1 MNNNNFSPNKNINN
15 NNNNHLIKK
24 IFSNRAE
31 CDHIDNSNDTFK
43 LSEHMKPNFFNSELA
58 EELMHK
64 QNLANYNERKKLNE
78 LIFKSLPF
86 MKKLTKNKNIEN
98 ENENDSIKNR
108 KKSLNNGKF
117 YNYLISDVFEI
128 DLILIYIDN
137 FNDESIIDVLI
148 NKIYQKFIHQ
158 SLFYLPQL
166 CVMLNYKTNIKSIKS
181 YLLDRCINQI
191 KFSLQITWLLTSFV
205 EEKNT
210 LINKEIYD
218 NFLQKIEET
227 LVNGIRSSLNNYIQY
242 DNNDNNDIIN
252 KSVEKQIRLNYF
264 NICIDFYMKLKNMC
278 EELKNFEKDKRK
290 NELNN
295 FLNKFNDEIIN
306 QRNEFKDN
314 LKFSCLFYGII
325 LPFNDTKSTNDN
337 DNNLIVRIIPEYS
350 FCFSTK
356 ERVPTKICVECVKV
370 NECKKWE
377 KLYKLN
383 NNKENEDDSSISVNN
398 NNNNNNNNN
407 IFYNK
412 DSISNISSNNNI
424 IFNNNNNTRESKI
437 SSLKNDSIRISNFDK
452 EHFEI
457 IKERESKLHEFYNN
471 LDKNNNNNI
480 QNNNN
485 NNNNLTNFIIID
497 SNENEKNILELKQ
510 IFGKTQ
516 SELTSVLK
524 ENSPFKLFKT
534 YQIKNF
540 IAKANDD
547 LRQEHLAMQ
556 LIKTFE
562 SIFKK
567 KNLPLKLHSYEILI
581 TSNSSG
587 LLEFLNSTCS
597 IDGIKKT
604 FKKLYNNT
612 NLNYFFHIFYNKN
625 FIQAQKNFIESLA
638 GYCLICYYL
647 QIKDRHNG
655 NILLDLNGNLIH
667 IDFGFI
673 LGISPGNLNFESAPF
688 KLTKEYVEI
697 MGGENSNEFKYFKKL
712 MCDGMIECKNHV
724 EILCKIIEIMS
735 HGSTM
740 PCFDKKDVKKIIDCF
755 RERFH
760 EMKNEDEIK
769 KIVDEMIY
777 KSNDNF
783 WTNKY
788 DLFQQVTNN
797 ILP

>member
-1 MNNNNFSPNKNINN
+1 MN

-128 DLILIYIDN
+128 DLILIYLDN
-137 FNDESIIDVLI
+137 SNDESIFDVLI
-148 NKIYQKFIHQ
+148 NKIYSKFIHQ

-166 CVMLNYKTNIKSIKS
+166 CVMLNYKIHMKSLQS

-205 EEKNT
+205 EEKNS

-218 NFLQKIEET
+218 KFLQKIEET
-227 LVNGIRSSLNNYIQY
+227 LVNGIRSSLNNYVQY

-252 KSVEKQIRLNYF
+252 KSVQKQIRLNYF

-278 EELKNFEKDKRK
+278 EDLRNFEKGEKRK

-377 KLYKLN
+377 KLYKNN
-383 NNKENEDDSSISVNN
+383 NNKENEDDSSSISVNN
-398 NNNNNNNNN
+398 
-407 IFYNK
+407 FYNK
-412 DSISNISSNNNI
+412 DSISNISSNNI
-424 IFNNNNNTRESKI
+424 IFNNNNNNRESKI

-471 LDKNNNNNI
+471 LDKKNNNNNNNI

-485 NNNNLTNFIIID
+485 NTFNNFIIID
-497 SNENEKNILELKQ
+497 SNENEKKILELKQ

-516 SELTSVLK
+516 SELTNELK

-587 LLEFLNSTCS
+587 LLEFLNSTSS

-604 FKKLYNNT
+604 FKKLYNTT
-612 NLNYFFHIFYNKN
+612 NLNYFYHIFYNKN
-625 FIQAQKNFIESLA
+625 FISAQKNFIESLA

-712 MCDGMIECKNHV
+712 ICDGMIECKNHV

-755 RERFH
+755 RERFY
-760 EMKNEDEIK
+760 EKKNDEEIK

>member
-1 MNNNNFSPNKNINN
+1 MN

-128 DLILIYIDN
+128 DLILIYLDN
-137 FNDESIIDVLI
+137 SNDESIFDVLI
-148 NKIYQKFIHQ
+148 NKIYSKFIHQ

-166 CVMLNYKTNIKSIKS
+166 CVMLNYKIHMKSLQS

-205 EEKNT
+205 EEKNS

-218 NFLQKIEET
+218 KFLQKIEET
-227 LVNGIRSSLNNYIQY
+227 LVNGIRSSLNNYVQY

-252 KSVEKQIRLNYF
+252 KSVQKQIRLNYF

-278 EELKNFEKDKRK
+278 EDLRNFEKGEKRK

-377 KLYKLN
+377 KLYKNN
-383 NNKENEDDSSISVNN
+383 NNKENEDDSSSISV
-398 NNNNNNNNN
+398 NNNNNN

-412 DSISNISSNNNI
+412 DSISNISSNNI
-424 IFNNNNNTRESKI
+424 IFNNNINRESKI

-471 LDKNNNNNI
+471 LDKKNNNNNNI

-485 NNNNLTNFIIID
+485 NTFNNFIIID
-497 SNENEKNILELKQ
+497 SNENEKKILELKQ

-516 SELTSVLK
+516 SELTNELK

-587 LLEFLNSTCS
+587 LLEFLNSTSS

-604 FKKLYNNT
+604 FKKLYNTT
-612 NLNYFFHIFYNKN
+612 NLNYFYHIFYNKN
-625 FIQAQKNFIESLA
+625 FISAQKNFIESLA

-712 MCDGMIECKNHV
+712 ICDGMIECKNHV

-755 RERFH
+755 RERFY
-760 EMKNEDEIK
+760 EKKNDEEIK

>member
-1 MNNNNFSPNKNINN
+1 MN

-98 ENENDSIKNR
+98 ENDSIKNR

-128 DLILIYIDN
+128 DLILIYLDN
-137 FNDESIIDVLI
+137 SNDESIFDVLI
-148 NKIYQKFIHQ
+148 NKIYSKFIHQ

-166 CVMLNYKTNIKSIKS
+166 CVMLNYKIHMKSLQS

-191 KFSLQITWLLTSFV
+191 KFSLQITWLLTSFI
-205 EEKNT
+205 EEKNS

-218 NFLQKIEET
+218 KFLQKIEET
-227 LVNGIRSSLNNYIQY
+227 LVNGIRSSLNNYVQY

-252 KSVEKQIRLNYF
+252 KSVQKQIRLNYF

-278 EELKNFEKDKRK
+278 EDLRNFEKGEKRK

-377 KLYKLN
+377 KLYKNN
-383 NNKENEDDSSISVNN
+383 NNKENEDDSSSISV
-398 NNNNNNNNN
+398 NNNNNN

-412 DSISNISSNNNI
+412 DSISNISSNNI
-424 IFNNNNNTRESKI
+424 IFNNNNNRESKI

-471 LDKNNNNNI
+471 LDKKNNNNNNI

-485 NNNNLTNFIIID
+485 NTFNNFIIID
-497 SNENEKNILELKQ
+497 SNENEKKILELKQ

-516 SELTSVLK
+516 SELTNELK

-587 LLEFLNSTCS
+587 LLEFLNSTSS

-604 FKKLYNNT
+604 FKKLYNTT
-612 NLNYFFHIFYNKN
+612 NLNYFYHIFYNKN
-625 FIQAQKNFIESLA
+625 FISAQKNFIESLA

-712 MCDGMIECKNHV
+712 ICDGMIECKNHV

-755 RERFH
+755 RERFY
-760 EMKNEDEIK
+760 EKKNDEEIK

>member
-1 MNNNNFSPNKNINN
+1 MN

-98 ENENDSIKNR
+98 ENDSIKNR

-128 DLILIYIDN
+128 DLILIYLDN
-137 FNDESIIDVLI
+137 SNDESIFDVLI
-148 NKIYQKFIHQ
+148 NKIYSKFIHQ

-166 CVMLNYKTNIKSIKS
+166 CVMLNYKIHMKSLQS

-205 EEKNT
+205 EEKNS

-218 NFLQKIEET
+218 KFLQKIEET
-227 LVNGIRSSLNNYIQY
+227 LVNGIRSSLNNYVQY

-252 KSVEKQIRLNYF
+252 KSVQKQIRLNYF

-278 EELKNFEKDKRK
+278 EDLRNFEKGEKRK

-377 KLYKLN
+377 KLYKNN
-383 NNKENEDDSSISVNN
+383 NNKENEDDSSSISV
-398 NNNNNNNNN
+398 NNNNNN

-412 DSISNISSNNNI
+412 DSISNISSNNI
-424 IFNNNNNTRESKI
+424 IFNNNNNRESKI

-471 LDKNNNNNI
+471 LDKKNNNNNNI

-485 NNNNLTNFIIID
+485 NTFNNFIIID
-497 SNENEKNILELKQ
+497 SNENEKKILELKQ

-516 SELTSVLK
+516 SELTNELK

-587 LLEFLNSTCS
+587 LLEFLNSTSS

-604 FKKLYNNT
+604 FKKLYNTT
-612 NLNYFFHIFYNKN
+612 NLNYFYHIFYNKN
-625 FIQAQKNFIESLA
+625 FISAQKNFIESLA

-712 MCDGMIECKNHV
+712 ICDGMIECKNHV

-755 RERFH
+755 RERFY
-760 EMKNEDEIK
+760 EKKNDEEIK

>member
-1 MNNNNFSPNKNINN
+1 MN

-98 ENENDSIKNR
+98 ENDSIKNR

-128 DLILIYIDN
+128 DLILIYLDN
-137 FNDESIIDVLI
+137 SNDESIFDVLI
-148 NKIYQKFIHQ
+148 NKIYSKFIHQ

-166 CVMLNYKTNIKSIKS
+166 CVMLNYKIHMKSLQS

-191 KFSLQITWLLTSFV
+191 KFSLQITWLLTSFI
-205 EEKNT
+205 EEKNS

-218 NFLQKIEET
+218 KFLQKIEET
-227 LVNGIRSSLNNYIQY
+227 LVNGIRSSLNNYVQY

-252 KSVEKQIRLNYF
+252 KSVQKQIRLNYF

-278 EELKNFEKDKRK
+278 EDLRNFEKGEKRK

-314 LKFSCLFYGII
+314 VKFSCLFYGII

-377 KLYKLN
+377 KLYKNN
-383 NNKENEDDSSISVNN
+383 NNKENEDDSSSISV
-398 NNNNNNNNN
+398 NNNNNNN

-412 DSISNISSNNNI
+412 DSISNISSNNI
-424 IFNNNNNTRESKI
+424 IFNNNNNRESKI

-471 LDKNNNNNI
+471 LDKKNNNNNNI

-485 NNNNLTNFIIID
+485 NTFNNFIIID
-497 SNENEKNILELKQ
+497 SNENEKKILELKQ

-516 SELTSVLK
+516 SELTNELK

-587 LLEFLNSTCS
+587 LLEFLNSTSS

-604 FKKLYNNT
+604 FKKLYNTT
-612 NLNYFFHIFYNKN
+612 NLNYFYHIFYNKN
-625 FIQAQKNFIESLA
+625 FISAQKNFIESLA

-712 MCDGMIECKNHV
+712 ICDGMIECKNHV

-755 RERFH
+755 RERFY
-760 EMKNEDEIK
+760 EKKNDEEIK

>member
-1 MNNNNFSPNKNINN
+1 MYNNNNNNNNNNISNSNINN
-15 NNNNHLIKK
+15 NNKQSIKK

-64 QNLANYNERKKLNE
+64 QNLANYNERKKLND

-86 MKKLTKNKNIEN
+86 MKKLSKNNIEIEN
-98 ENENDSIKNR
+98 ENENDSKKLR

-117 YNYLISDVFEI
+117 YNYLISDAFDI
-128 DLILIYIDN
+128 DLILIYLDN
-137 FNDESIIDVLI
+137 KNDESIIDILI
-148 NKIYQKFIHQ
+148 NKIYSKFIHQ

-166 CVMLNYKTNIKSIKS
+166 CVMLNYKTYIKSLQS

-191 KFSLQITWLLTSFV
+191 KFSLQITWLLTSYT
-205 EEKNT
+205 EEKNS
-210 LINKEIYD
+210 LINKQIYD

-242 DNNDNNDIIN
+242 ENNDNNEIIN
-252 KSVEKQIRLNYF
+252 KSVQKQIRLNYF

-278 EELKNFEKDKRK
+278 EELKNFEKGEKRK
-290 NELNN
+290 NALNN
-295 FLNKFNDEIIN
+295 FLIKFNEEIIN

-314 LKFSCLFYGII
+314 LKFSSLFYGII

-377 KLYKLN
+377 KLFKNNDN
-383 NNKENEDDSSISVNN
+383 NNTINEEDSFSI
-398 NNNNNNNNN
+398 NNNN
-407 IFYNK
+407 IYNTIPINK
-412 DSISNISSNNNI
+412 DSISNKSSNNIN
-424 IFNNNNNTRESKI
+424 FNRESKI

-452 EHFEI
+452 EHFELV
-457 IKERESKLHEFYNN
+457 KERESKLHEFYNN
-471 LDKNNNNNI
+471 LDKNNNNNN

-485 NNNNLTNFIIID
+485 NLNNFVIID
-497 SNENEKNILELKQ
+497 NVENEKKLIELKA

-516 SELTSVLK
+516 TDLTNELK

-547 LRQEHLAMQ
+547 LRQELLAMQ

-581 TSNSSG
+581 TSNNSG
-587 LLEFLNSTCS
+587 LLEFLNSTSS
-597 IDGIKKT
+597 IDGIKKSL
-604 FKKLYNNT
+604 KKLYNTT
-612 NLNYFFHIFYNKN
+612 NLNHFYHIFYNKN
-625 FIQAQKNFIESLA
+625 FVSAQKNFIESLA

-655 NILLDLNGNLIH
+655 NILLDLKGNLIH

-697 MGGENSNEFKYFKKL
+697 LGGENSDEFKYFKKL
-712 MCDGMIECKNHV
+712 ICDGMIECKNHV

-740 PCFDKKDVKKIIDCF
+740 PCFDKKDVKKIIDNF
-755 RERFH
+755 RERFF
-760 EMKNEDEIK
+760 ESKSDEEII
-769 KIVDEMIY
+769 KIVDDLIY

>member
-1 MNNNNFSPNKNINN
+1 MYNNNNNNNNNNISNSNINN
-15 NNNNHLIKK
+15 NNKQSIKK

-64 QNLANYNERKKLNE
+64 QNLANYNERKKLND

-86 MKKLTKNKNIEN
+86 MKKLSKNNIEIEN
-98 ENENDSIKNR
+98 ENENDSKKLR

-117 YNYLISDVFEI
+117 YNYLISDAFDI
-128 DLILIYIDN
+128 DLILIYLDN
-137 FNDESIIDVLI
+137 KNDESIIDILI
-148 NKIYQKFIHQ
+148 NKIYSKFIHQ

-166 CVMLNYKTNIKSIKS
+166 CVMLNYKTYIKSLQS

-191 KFSLQITWLLTSFV
+191 KFSLQITWLLTSYT
-205 EEKNT
+205 EEKNS
-210 LINKEIYD
+210 LINKQIYD

-242 DNNDNNDIIN
+242 ENNDNNEIIN
-252 KSVEKQIRLNYF
+252 KSVQKQIRLNYF

-278 EELKNFEKDKRK
+278 EELKNFEKGEKRK
-290 NELNN
+290 NALNN
-295 FLNKFNDEIIN
+295 FLIKFNEEIIN

-314 LKFSCLFYGII
+314 LKFSSLFYGII

-377 KLYKLN
+377 KLFKNNDN
-383 NNKENEDDSSISVNN
+383 NNTINEEDSFSI
-398 NNNNNNNNN
+398 NNNN
-407 IFYNK
+407 IYNTIPINK
-412 DSISNISSNNNI
+412 DSISNKSSNNIN
-424 IFNNNNNTRESKI
+424 FNRESKI

-452 EHFEI
+452 EHFELV
-457 IKERESKLHEFYNN
+457 KERESKLHEFYNN
-471 LDKNNNNNI
+471 LDKNNNNNN

-485 NNNNLTNFIIID
+485 NLNNFVIID
-497 SNENEKNILELKQ
+497 NVENEKKLIELKA

-516 SELTSVLK
+516 TDLTNELK
-524 ENSPFKLFKT
+524 ENSPFNSFKT

-547 LRQEHLAMQ
+547 LRQELLAMQ

-581 TSNSSG
+581 TSNNSG
-587 LLEFLNSTCS
+587 LLEFLNSTSS
-597 IDGIKKT
+597 IDGIKKSL
-604 FKKLYNNT
+604 KKLYNTT
-612 NLNYFFHIFYNKN
+612 NLNHFYHIFYNKN
-625 FIQAQKNFIESLA
+625 FFSAQKNFIESLA

-655 NILLDLNGNLIH
+655 NILLDLKGNLIH

-697 MGGENSNEFKYFKKL
+697 LGGENSDEFKYFKKL
-712 MCDGMIECKNHV
+712 ICDGMIECKNHV

-740 PCFDKKDVKKIIDCF
+740 PCFDKKDVKKIIDNF
-755 RERFH
+755 RERFF
-760 EMKNEDEIK
+760 ESKSDEEII
-769 KIVDEMIY
+769 KIVDDLIY

>member
-1 MNNNNFSPNKNINN
+1 MYNNNNNNNNNNISNSNINN
-15 NNNNHLIKK
+15 NNKQSIKK

-64 QNLANYNERKKLNE
+64 QNLANYNERKKLND

-86 MKKLTKNKNIEN
+86 MKKLSKNNIEIEN
-98 ENENDSIKNR
+98 ENENDLKKLR

-117 YNYLISDVFEI
+117 YNYLISDAFDI
-128 DLILIYIDN
+128 DLILIYLDN
-137 FNDESIIDVLI
+137 KNDESIIDILI
-148 NKIYQKFIHQ
+148 NKIYSKFIHQ

-166 CVMLNYKTNIKSIKS
+166 CVMLNYKTYIKSLQS

-191 KFSLQITWLLTSFV
+191 KFSLQITWLLTSYT
-205 EEKNT
+205 EEKNS
-210 LINKEIYD
+210 LINKQIYD

-242 DNNDNNDIIN
+242 ENNDNNEIIN
-252 KSVEKQIRLNYF
+252 KSVQKQIRLNYF

-278 EELKNFEKDKRK
+278 EELKNFEKGEKRK
-290 NELNN
+290 NALNN
-295 FLNKFNDEIIN
+295 FLIKFNEEIIN

-314 LKFSCLFYGII
+314 LKFSSLFYGII

-377 KLYKLN
+377 KLFKNNDN
-383 NNKENEDDSSISVNN
+383 NNTINEEDSFSI
-398 NNNNNNNNN
+398 NNNN
-407 IFYNK
+407 IYNTIPINK
-412 DSISNISSNNNI
+412 DSISNKSSNNIN
-424 IFNNNNNTRESKI
+424 FNRESKI

-452 EHFEI
+452 EHFELV
-457 IKERESKLHEFYNN
+457 KERESKLHEFYNN
-471 LDKNNNNNI
+471 LDKNNNNNN

-485 NNNNLTNFIIID
+485 NLNNFVIID
-497 SNENEKNILELKQ
+497 NVENEKKLIELKA

-516 SELTSVLK
+516 TDLTNELK

-547 LRQEHLAMQ
+547 LRQELLAMQ

-581 TSNSSG
+581 TSNNSG
-587 LLEFLNSTCS
+587 LLEFLNSTSS
-597 IDGIKKT
+597 IDGIKKSL
-604 FKKLYNNT
+604 KKLYNTT
-612 NLNYFFHIFYNKN
+612 NLNHFYHIFYNKN
-625 FIQAQKNFIESLA
+625 FVSAQKNFIESLA

-655 NILLDLNGNLIH
+655 NILLDLKGNLIH

-697 MGGENSNEFKYFKKL
+697 LGGENSDEFKYFKKL
-712 MCDGMIECKNHV
+712 ICDGMIECKNHV

-740 PCFDKKDVKKIIDCF
+740 PCFDKKDVKKIIDNF
-755 RERFH
+755 RERFF
-760 EMKNEDEIK
+760 ESKSDEEII
-769 KIVDEMIY
+769 KIVDDLIY

>member
-1 MNNNNFSPNKNINN
+1 MN

-128 DLILIYIDN
+128 DLILIYLDN
-137 FNDESIIDVLI
+137 SNDESIFDVLI
-148 NKIYQKFIHQ
+148 NKIYSKFIHQ

-166 CVMLNYKTNIKSIKS
+166 CVMLNYKIHMKSLQS

-205 EEKNT
+205 EEKNS

-218 NFLQKIEET
+218 KFLQKIEET
-227 LVNGIRSSLNNYIQY
+227 LVNGIRSSLNNYVQY

-252 KSVEKQIRLNYF
+252 KSVQKQIRLNYF

-278 EELKNFEKDKRK
+278 EDLRNFEKGEKRK

-377 KLYKLN
+377 KLYKNN
-383 NNKENEDDSSISVNN
+383 NNKENEDDSSSISV
-398 NNNNNNNNN
+398 NNNNNNN

-412 DSISNISSNNNI
+412 DSISNISSNNI
-424 IFNNNNNTRESKI
+424 IFNNNNNRESKI

-471 LDKNNNNNI
+471 LDKKNNNNNNI

-485 NNNNLTNFIIID
+485 NTFNNFIIID
-497 SNENEKNILELKQ
+497 SNENEKKILELKQ

-516 SELTSVLK
+516 SELTNELK

-587 LLEFLNSTCS
+587 LLEFLNSTSS

-604 FKKLYNNT
+604 FKKLYNTT
-612 NLNYFFHIFYNKN
+612 NLNYFYHIFYNKN
-625 FIQAQKNFIESLA
+625 FISAQKNFIESLA

-712 MCDGMIECKNHV
+712 ICDGMIECKNHV

-755 RERFH
+755 RERFY
-760 EMKNEDEIK
+760 EKKNDEEIK

-797 ILP
+797 ILPLKNYK

>member
-1 MNNNNFSPNKNINN
+1 MN

-98 ENENDSIKNR
+98 ENDSIKNR

-128 DLILIYIDN
+128 DLILIYLDN
-137 FNDESIIDVLI
+137 SNDESIFDVLI
-148 NKIYQKFIHQ
+148 NKIYSKFIHQ

-166 CVMLNYKTNIKSIKS
+166 CVMLNYKIHMKSLQS

-205 EEKNT
+205 EEKNS

-218 NFLQKIEET
+218 KFLQKIEET
-227 LVNGIRSSLNNYIQY
+227 LVNGIRSSLNNYVQY

-252 KSVEKQIRLNYF
+252 KSVQKQIRLNYF

-278 EELKNFEKDKRK
+278 EDLRNFEKGEKRK

-370 NECKKWE
+370 NDCKKWE
-377 KLYKLN
+377 KLYKNN
-383 NNKENEDDSSISVNN
+383 NNKENEDDSSSISV
-398 NNNNNNNNN
+398 NNNNNNN

-412 DSISNISSNNNI
+412 DSISNISSNNI
-424 IFNNNNNTRESKI
+424 IFNNNNNRESKI

-452 EHFEI
+452 EHFDF

-471 LDKNNNNNI
+471 LDKKNNNNNNNI

-485 NNNNLTNFIIID
+485 NTFNNFIIID
-497 SNENEKNILELKQ
+497 SNENEKKILELKQ

-516 SELTSVLK
+516 SELTNELK

-587 LLEFLNSTCS
+587 LLEFLNSTSS

-604 FKKLYNNT
+604 FKKLYNTT
-612 NLNYFFHIFYNKN
+612 NLNYFYHIFYNKN
-625 FIQAQKNFIESLA
+625 FISAQKNFIESLA

-712 MCDGMIECKNHV
+712 ICDGMIECKNHV

-755 RERFH
+755 RERFY
-760 EMKNEDEIK
+760 EKKNDEEIK

>member
-1 MNNNNFSPNKNINN
+1 MN

-128 DLILIYIDN
+128 DLILIYLDN
-137 FNDESIIDVLI
+137 SNDESIFDVLI
-148 NKIYQKFIHQ
+148 NKIYSKFIHQ

-166 CVMLNYKTNIKSIKS
+166 CVMLNYKIHMKSLQS

-205 EEKNT
+205 EEKNS

-218 NFLQKIEET
+218 KFLQKIEET
-227 LVNGIRSSLNNYIQY
+227 LVNGIRSSLNNYVQY

-252 KSVEKQIRLNYF
+252 KSVQKQIRLNYF

-278 EELKNFEKDKRK
+278 EDLRNFEKGEKRK

-377 KLYKLN
+377 KLYKNN
-383 NNKENEDDSSISVNN
+383 NNKENEDDSSSISV
-398 NNNNNNNNN
+398 NNNNNN

-412 DSISNISSNNNI
+412 DSISNISSNNI
-424 IFNNNNNTRESKI
+424 IFNNNNNRESKI

-471 LDKNNNNNI
+471 LDKKNNNNNNI

-485 NNNNLTNFIIID
+485 NTFNNFIIID
-497 SNENEKNILELKQ
+497 SNENEKKILELKQ

-516 SELTSVLK
+516 SELTNELK

-587 LLEFLNSTCS
+587 LLEFLNSTSS

-604 FKKLYNNT
+604 FKKLYNTT
-612 NLNYFFHIFYNKN
+612 NLNYFYHIFYNKN
-625 FIQAQKNFIESLA
+625 FISAQKNFIESLA

-712 MCDGMIECKNHV
+712 ICDGMIECKNHV

-755 RERFH
+755 RERFY
-760 EMKNEDEIK
+760 EKKNDEEIK

>member
-64 QNLANYNERKKLNE
+64 QNLKNYNERKKLNE
-78 LIFKSLPF
+78 LIFKSIPF
-86 MKKLTKNKNIEN
+86 MKKLTKNNNNNEN
-98 ENENDSIKNR
+98 ENDNDSIKNR

-128 DLILIYIDN
+128 DLILIYLDN
-137 FNDESIIDVLI
+137 SNDESIFDVLI
-148 NKIYQKFIHQ
+148 NKIYSKFIHQ

-166 CVMLNYKTNIKSIKS
+166 CVMLNYKIHMKSLQS

-205 EEKNT
+205 EEKNS

-218 NFLQKIEET
+218 KFLQKIEET
-227 LVNGIRSSLNNYIQY
+227 LVNGIRSSLNNYVQY

-252 KSVEKQIRLNYF
+252 KSVQKQIRLNYF

-278 EELKNFEKDKRK
+278 EDLRNFEKGEKRK

-377 KLYKLN
+377 KLYKNN
-383 NNKENEDDSSISVNN
+383 NNKENEDDSSSISV
-398 NNNNNNNNN
+398 NNNNNNN

-485 NNNNLTNFIIID
+485 NNNLTNFIIID

-516 SELTSVLK
+516 SELTSELK
-524 ENSPFKLFKT
+524 VNSPFKLFKT

-587 LLEFLNSTCS
+587 LLEFLNSTSS

-604 FKKLYNNT
+604 FKKLYNTT
-612 NLNYFFHIFYNKN
+612 NLNYFYHIFYNKN
-625 FIQAQKNFIESLA
+625 FISAQKNFIESLA

-712 MCDGMIECKNHV
+712 ICDGMIECKNHV

-755 RERFH
+755 RERFY
-760 EMKNEDEIK
+760 EKKNDEEIK

>member
-1 MNNNNFSPNKNINN
+1 MN

-98 ENENDSIKNR
+98 ENDSIKNR

-128 DLILIYIDN
+128 DLILIYLDN
-137 FNDESIIDVLI
+137 SNDESIFDVLI
-148 NKIYQKFIHQ
+148 NKIYSKFIHQ

-166 CVMLNYKTNIKSIKS
+166 CVMLNYKIHMKSLQS

-205 EEKNT
+205 EEKNS

-218 NFLQKIEET
+218 KFLQKIEET
-227 LVNGIRSSLNNYIQY
+227 LVNGIRSSLNNYVQY

-252 KSVEKQIRLNYF
+252 KSVQKQIRLNYF

-278 EELKNFEKDKRK
+278 EDLRNFEKGEKRK

-377 KLYKLN
+377 KLYKNN
-383 NNKENEDDSSISVNN
+383 NNKENEDDSSSISV
-398 NNNNNNNNN
+398 NNNNNNN

-412 DSISNISSNNNI
+412 DSISNISSNNI
-424 IFNNNNNTRESKI
+424 IFNNNNNRESKI

-452 EHFEI
+452 EHFDF

-471 LDKNNNNNI
+471 LDKKNNNNNNNI

-485 NNNNLTNFIIID
+485 NTFNNFIIID
-497 SNENEKNILELKQ
+497 SNENEKKILELKQ

-516 SELTSVLK
+516 SELTNELK

-587 LLEFLNSTCS
+587 LLEFLNSTSS

-604 FKKLYNNT
+604 FKKLYNTT
-612 NLNYFFHIFYNKN
+612 NLNYFYHIFYNKN
-625 FIQAQKNFIESLA
+625 FISAQKNFIESLA

-712 MCDGMIECKNHV
+712 ICDGMIECKNHV

-755 RERFH
+755 RERFY
-760 EMKNEDEIK
+760 EKKNDEEIK

>member
-1 MNNNNFSPNKNINN
+1 MN

-128 DLILIYIDN
+128 DLILIYLDN
-137 FNDESIIDVLI
+137 SNDESIFDVLI
-148 NKIYQKFIHQ
+148 NKIYSKFIHQ

-166 CVMLNYKTNIKSIKS
+166 CVMLNYKIHMKSLQS

-205 EEKNT
+205 EEKNS

-218 NFLQKIEET
+218 KFLQKIEET
-227 LVNGIRSSLNNYIQY
+227 LVNGIRSSLNNYVQY

-252 KSVEKQIRLNYF
+252 KSVQKQIRLNYF

-278 EELKNFEKDKRK
+278 EDLRNFEKGEKRK

-377 KLYKLN
+377 KLYKNN
-383 NNKENEDDSSISVNN
+383 NNKENEDDSSSISV
-398 NNNNNNNNN
+398 NNNNNNN

-412 DSISNISSNNNI
+412 DSISNISSNNI
-424 IFNNNNNTRESKI
+424 IFNNNNNRESKI

-452 EHFEI
+452 EHFDF

-471 LDKNNNNNI
+471 LDKKNNNNNNNI

-485 NNNNLTNFIIID
+485 NTFNNFIIID
-497 SNENEKNILELKQ
+497 SNENEKKILELKQ

-516 SELTSVLK
+516 SELTNELK

-587 LLEFLNSTCS
+587 LLEFLNSTSS

-604 FKKLYNNT
+604 FKKLYNTT
-612 NLNYFFHIFYNKN
+612 NLNYFYHIFYNKN
-625 FIQAQKNFIESLA
+625 FISAQKNFIESLA

-712 MCDGMIECKNHV
+712 ICDGMIECKNHV

-755 RERFH
+755 RERFY
-760 EMKNEDEIK
+760 EKKNDEEIK

>member
-1 MNNNNFSPNKNINN
+1 MN

-128 DLILIYIDN
+128 DLILIYLDN
-137 FNDESIIDVLI
+137 SNDESIFDVLI
-148 NKIYQKFIHQ
+148 NKIYSKFIHQ

-166 CVMLNYKTNIKSIKS
+166 CVMLNYKIHMKSLQS

-191 KFSLQITWLLTSFV
+191 KFSLQITWLLTSFI
-205 EEKNT
+205 EEKNS

-218 NFLQKIEET
+218 KFLQKIEET
-227 LVNGIRSSLNNYIQY
+227 LVNGIRSSLNNYVQY

-252 KSVEKQIRLNYF
+252 KSVQKQIRLNYF

-278 EELKNFEKDKRK
+278 EDLRNFEKGEKRK

-377 KLYKLN
+377 KLYKNN
-383 NNKENEDDSSISVNN
+383 NNKENEDDSSSISV
-398 NNNNNNNNN
+398 NNNNNN

-412 DSISNISSNNNI
+412 DSISNISSNNI
-424 IFNNNNNTRESKI
+424 IFNNNNNRESKI

-471 LDKNNNNNI
+471 LDKKNNNNNNI

-485 NNNNLTNFIIID
+485 NTFNNFIIID
-497 SNENEKNILELKQ
+497 SNENEKKILELKQ

-516 SELTSVLK
+516 SELTNELK

-587 LLEFLNSTCS
+587 LLEFLNSTSS

-604 FKKLYNNT
+604 FKKLYNTT
-612 NLNYFFHIFYNKN
+612 NLNYFYHIFYNKN
-625 FIQAQKNFIESLA
+625 FISAQKNFIESLA

-712 MCDGMIECKNHV
+712 ICDGMIECKNHV

-755 RERFH
+755 RERFY
-760 EMKNEDEIK
+760 EKKNDEEIK

>member
-98 ENENDSIKNR
+98 ENDSIKNR

-128 DLILIYIDN
+128 DLILIYLDN
-137 FNDESIIDVLI
+137 SNDESIFDVLI
-148 NKIYQKFIHQ
+148 NKIYSKFIHQ

-166 CVMLNYKTNIKSIKS
+166 CVMLNYKIHMKSLQS

-205 EEKNT
+205 EEKNS

-218 NFLQKIEET
+218 KFLQKIEET
-227 LVNGIRSSLNNYIQY
+227 LVNGIRSSLNNYVQY

-252 KSVEKQIRLNYF
+252 KSVQKQIRLNYF

-278 EELKNFEKDKRK
+278 EDLRNFEKGEKRK

-377 KLYKLN
+377 KLYKNN
-383 NNKENEDDSSISVNN
+383 NNKENEDDSSSISV
-398 NNNNNNNNN
+398 NNNNNN

-485 NNNNLTNFIIID
+485 NNNLTNFIIID
-497 SNENEKNILELKQ
+497 SNENEKKILELKQ

-516 SELTSVLK
+516 SELTNELK

-712 MCDGMIECKNHV
+712 ICDGMIECKNHV

-755 RERFH
+755 RERFY
-760 EMKNEDEIK
+760 EKKNDEEIK

>member
-1 MNNNNFSPNKNINN
+1 MYNNNNNNNNNNNISNSNINN
-15 NNNNHLIKK
+15 NNKQSIKK

-64 QNLANYNERKKLNE
+64 QNLANYNERKKLND

-86 MKKLTKNKNIEN
+86 MKKLSKNNIEIEN
-98 ENENDSIKNR
+98 ENENDSKKLR

-117 YNYLISDVFEI
+117 YNYLISDAFDI
-128 DLILIYIDN
+128 DLILIYLDN
-137 FNDESIIDVLI
+137 KNDESIIDILI
-148 NKIYQKFIHQ
+148 NKIYSKFIHQ

-166 CVMLNYKTNIKSIKS
+166 CVMLNYKTYIKSLQS

-191 KFSLQITWLLTSFV
+191 KFSLQITWLLTSYT
-205 EEKNT
+205 EEKNS
-210 LINKEIYD
+210 LINKQIYD

-242 DNNDNNDIIN
+242 ENNDNNEIIN
-252 KSVEKQIRLNYF
+252 KSVQKQIRLNYF

-278 EELKNFEKDKRK
+278 EELKNFEKGEKRK
-290 NELNN
+290 NALNN
-295 FLNKFNDEIIN
+295 FLIKFNEEIIN

-314 LKFSCLFYGII
+314 LKFSSLFYGII

-377 KLYKLN
+377 KLFKNNDN
-383 NNKENEDDSSISVNN
+383 NNTINEEDSSSI
-398 NNNNNNNNN
+398 NNNN
-407 IFYNK
+407 IYNTIPINK
-412 DSISNISSNNNI
+412 DSISNKSSNNIN
-424 IFNNNNNTRESKI
+424 FNRESKI

-452 EHFEI
+452 EHFELV
-457 IKERESKLHEFYNN
+457 KERESKLHEFYNN
-471 LDKNNNNNI
+471 LDKNNNNNN

-485 NNNNLTNFIIID
+485 NLNNFVIID
-497 SNENEKNILELKQ
+497 NVENEKKLIELKA

-516 SELTSVLK
+516 TDLTNELK
-524 ENSPFKLFKT
+524 ENSPFNSFKT

-547 LRQEHLAMQ
+547 LRQELLAMQ

-581 TSNSSG
+581 TSNNSG
-587 LLEFLNSTCS
+587 LLEFLDSTSS
-597 IDGIKKT
+597 IDGIKKSL
-604 FKKLYNNT
+604 KKLYNTT
-612 NLNYFFHIFYNKN
+612 NLNHFYHIFYNKN
-625 FIQAQKNFIESLA
+625 FVSAQKNFIESLA

-655 NILLDLNGNLIH
+655 NILLDLKGNLIH

-697 MGGENSNEFKYFKKL
+697 LGGENSDEFKYFKKL
-712 MCDGMIECKNHV
+712 ICDGMIECKNHV

-740 PCFDKKDVKKIIDCF
+740 PCFDKKDVKKIIDNF
-755 RERFH
+755 RERFF
-760 EMKNEDEIK
+760 ESKSDEEII
-769 KIVDEMIY
+769 KIVDDLIY

>member
-1 MNNNNFSPNKNINN
+1 MN

-128 DLILIYIDN
+128 DLILIYLDN
-137 FNDESIIDVLI
+137 SNDESIFDVLI
-148 NKIYQKFIHQ
+148 NKIYSKFIHQ

-166 CVMLNYKTNIKSIKS
+166 CVMLNYKIHMKSLQS

-205 EEKNT
+205 EEKNS

-218 NFLQKIEET
+218 KFLQKIEET
-227 LVNGIRSSLNNYIQY
+227 LVNGIRSSLNNYVQY

-252 KSVEKQIRLNYF
+252 KSVQKQIRLNYF

-278 EELKNFEKDKRK
+278 EDLRNFEKGEKRK

-377 KLYKLN
+377 KLYKNN
-383 NNKENEDDSSISVNN
+383 NNKENEDDSSSISV
-398 NNNNNNNNN
+398 NNNNNN

-412 DSISNISSNNNI
+412 DSISNISSNNI
-424 IFNNNNNTRESKI
+424 IFNNNINRESKI

-471 LDKNNNNNI
+471 LDKKNNNNNNNNI

-485 NNNNLTNFIIID
+485 NTFNNFIIID
-497 SNENEKNILELKQ
+497 SNENEKKILELKQ

-516 SELTSVLK
+516 SELTNELK

-587 LLEFLNSTCS
+587 LLEFLNSTSS

-604 FKKLYNNT
+604 FKKLYNTT
-612 NLNYFFHIFYNKN
+612 NLNYFYHIFYNKN
-625 FIQAQKNFIESLA
+625 FISAQKNFIESLA

-712 MCDGMIECKNHV
+712 ICDGMIECKNHV

-755 RERFH
+755 RERFY
-760 EMKNEDEIK
+760 EKKNDEEIK

>member
-1 MNNNNFSPNKNINN
+1 MN

-128 DLILIYIDN
+128 DLILIYLDN
-137 FNDESIIDVLI
+137 SNDESIFDVLI
-148 NKIYQKFIHQ
+148 NKIYSKFIHQ

-166 CVMLNYKTNIKSIKS
+166 CVMLNYKIHMKSLQS

-205 EEKNT
+205 EEKNS

-218 NFLQKIEET
+218 KFLQKIEET
-227 LVNGIRSSLNNYIQY
+227 LVNGIRSSLNNYVQY

-252 KSVEKQIRLNYF
+252 KSVQKQIRLNYF

-278 EELKNFEKDKRK
+278 EDLRNFEKGEKRK

-377 KLYKLN
+377 KLYKNN
-383 NNKENEDDSSISVNN
+383 NNKENEDDSSSISV
-398 NNNNNNNNN
+398 NNNNNN

-412 DSISNISSNNNI
+412 DSISNISSNNI
-424 IFNNNNNTRESKI
+424 IFNNNNNRESKI

-471 LDKNNNNNI
+471 LDKKNNNNNNI

-485 NNNNLTNFIIID
+485 NTFNNFIIID
-497 SNENEKNILELKQ
+497 SNENEKKILELKQ

-516 SELTSVLK
+516 SELTNELK

-587 LLEFLNSTCS
+587 LLEFLNSTSS

-604 FKKLYNNT
+604 FKKLYNTT
-612 NLNYFFHIFYNKN
+612 NLNYFYHIFYNKN
-625 FIQAQKNFIESLA
+625 FISAQKNFIESLA

-688 KLTKEYVEI
+688 KLTKEYIEI

-712 MCDGMIECKNHV
+712 ICDGMIECKNHV

-755 RERFH
+755 RERFY
-760 EMKNEDEIK
+760 EKKNDEEIK

>member
-1 MNNNNFSPNKNINN
+1 MN

-128 DLILIYIDN
+128 DLILIYLDN
-137 FNDESIIDVLI
+137 SNDESIFDVLI
-148 NKIYQKFIHQ
+148 NKIYSKFIHQ

-166 CVMLNYKTNIKSIKS
+166 CVMLNYKIHMKSLQS

-205 EEKNT
+205 EEKNS

-218 NFLQKIEET
+218 KFLQKIEET
-227 LVNGIRSSLNNYIQY
+227 LVNGIRSSLNNYVQY

-252 KSVEKQIRLNYF
+252 KSVQKQIRLNYF

-278 EELKNFEKDKRK
+278 EDLRNFEKGEKRK

-377 KLYKLN
+377 KLYKNN
-383 NNKENEDDSSISVNN
+383 NNKENEDDSSSISV
-398 NNNNNNNNN
+398 NNNNNNN

-412 DSISNISSNNNI
+412 DSISNISSNNI
-424 IFNNNNNTRESKI
+424 IFNNNNNRESKI

-471 LDKNNNNNI
+471 LDKKNNNNNNI

-485 NNNNLTNFIIID
+485 NTFNNFIIID
-497 SNENEKNILELKQ
+497 SNENEKKILELKQ

-516 SELTSVLK
+516 SELTNELK

-587 LLEFLNSTCS
+587 LLEFLNSTSS

-604 FKKLYNNT
+604 FKKLYNTT
-612 NLNYFFHIFYNKN
+612 NLNYFYHIFYNKN
-625 FIQAQKNFIESLA
+625 FISAQKNFIESLA

-712 MCDGMIECKNHV
+712 ICDGMIECKNHV

-755 RERFH
+755 RERFY
-760 EMKNEDEIK
+760 EKKNDEEIK

>member
-1 MNNNNFSPNKNINN
+1 
-15 NNNNHLIKK
+15 
-24 IFSNRAE
+24 
-31 CDHIDNSNDTFK
+31 
-43 LSEHMKPNFFNSELA
+43 MKPNFFNSELA

-64 QNLANYNERKKLNE
+64 QNLANYNERKKLND

-86 MKKLTKNKNIEN
+86 MKKLSKNNIEIEN
-98 ENENDSIKNR
+98 ENENDSKKLR

-117 YNYLISDVFEI
+117 YNYLISDAFDI
-128 DLILIYIDN
+128 DLILIYLDN
-137 FNDESIIDVLI
+137 KNDESIIDILI
-148 NKIYQKFIHQ
+148 NKIYSKFIHQ

-166 CVMLNYKTNIKSIKS
+166 CVMLNYKTYIKSLQS

-191 KFSLQITWLLTSFV
+191 KFSLQITWLLTSYT
-205 EEKNT
+205 EEKNS
-210 LINKEIYD
+210 LINKQIYD

-242 DNNDNNDIIN
+242 ENNDNNEIIN
-252 KSVEKQIRLNYF
+252 KSVQKQIRLNYF

-278 EELKNFEKDKRK
+278 EELKNFEKGEKRK
-290 NELNN
+290 NALNN
-295 FLNKFNDEIIN
+295 FLIKFNEEIIN

-314 LKFSCLFYGII
+314 LKFSSLFYGII

-377 KLYKLN
+377 KLFKNNDN
-383 NNKENEDDSSISVNN
+383 NNTINEEDSFSI
-398 NNNNNNNNN
+398 NNNN
-407 IFYNK
+407 IYNTIPINK
-412 DSISNISSNNNI
+412 DSISNKSSNNIN
-424 IFNNNNNTRESKI
+424 FNRESKI

-452 EHFEI
+452 EHFELV
-457 IKERESKLHEFYNN
+457 KERESKLHEFYNN
-471 LDKNNNNNI
+471 LDKNNNNNN

-485 NNNNLTNFIIID
+485 NLNNFVIID
-497 SNENEKNILELKQ
+497 NVENEKKLIELKA

-516 SELTSVLK
+516 TDLINELK

-547 LRQEHLAMQ
+547 LRQELLAMQ

-581 TSNSSG
+581 TSNNSG
-587 LLEFLNSTCS
+587 LLEFLNSTSS
-597 IDGIKKT
+597 IDGIKKSL
-604 FKKLYNNT
+604 KKLYNTT
-612 NLNYFFHIFYNKN
+612 NLNHFYHIFYNKN
-625 FIQAQKNFIESLA
+625 FVSAQKNFIESLA

-655 NILLDLNGNLIH
+655 NILLDLKGNLIH

-697 MGGENSNEFKYFKKL
+697 LGGENSDEFKYFKKL
-712 MCDGMIECKNHV
+712 ICDGMIECKNHV

-740 PCFDKKDVKKIIDCF
+740 PCFDKKDVKKIIDNF
-755 RERFH
+755 RERFF
-760 EMKNEDEIK
+760 ESKSDEEII
-769 KIVDEMIY
+769 KIVDDLIY

>member
-1 MNNNNFSPNKNINN
+1 MN

-98 ENENDSIKNR
+98 ENDSIKNR

-128 DLILIYIDN
+128 DLILIYLDN
-137 FNDESIIDVLI
+137 SNDESIFDVLI
-148 NKIYQKFIHQ
+148 NKIYSKFIHQ

-166 CVMLNYKTNIKSIKS
+166 CVMLNYKIHMKSLQS

-205 EEKNT
+205 EEKNS

-218 NFLQKIEET
+218 KFLQKIEET
-227 LVNGIRSSLNNYIQY
+227 LVNGIRSSLNNYVQY

-252 KSVEKQIRLNYF
+252 KSVQKQIRLNYF

-278 EELKNFEKDKRK
+278 EDLRNFEKGEKRK

-377 KLYKLN
+377 KLYKNN
-383 NNKENEDDSSISVNN
+383 NNKENEDDSSSISV
-398 NNNNNNNNN
+398 NNNNNNN

-412 DSISNISSNNNI
+412 DSISNISSNNI
-424 IFNNNNNTRESKI
+424 IFNNNNNRESKI

-471 LDKNNNNNI
+471 LDKKNNNNNNNI

-485 NNNNLTNFIIID
+485 NTFNNFIIID
-497 SNENEKNILELKQ
+497 SNENEKKILELKQ

-516 SELTSVLK
+516 SELTNELK

-587 LLEFLNSTCS
+587 LLEFLNSTSS

-604 FKKLYNNT
+604 FKKLYNTT
-612 NLNYFFHIFYNKN
+612 NLNYFYHIFYNKN
-625 FIQAQKNFIESLA
+625 FISAQKNFIESLA

-712 MCDGMIECKNHV
+712 ICDGMIECKNHV

-755 RERFH
+755 RERFY
-760 EMKNEDEIK
+760 EKKNDEEIK

>member
-1 MNNNNFSPNKNINN
+1 MNNNNFSPNKNNNN

-64 QNLANYNERKKLNE
+64 QNLKNYNERKKLNE
-78 LIFKSLPF
+78 LIFKSIPF
-86 MKKLTKNKNIEN
+86 MKKLTKNNNNN

-485 NNNNLTNFIIID
+485 NNNLTNFIIID

-516 SELTSVLK
+516 SELTSELK

-612 NLNYFFHIFYNKN
+612 NLNYFYHIFYNKN